1 MLAFLAYR
9 EAPKA
14 ASTPRENPL
23 LNENN
28 AEIEEMVDI
37 VHVHTIKC
45 GKPRCMYSAYRG
57 ITL

>member
-37 VHVHTIKC
+37 SY
-45 GKPRCMYSAYRG
+45 MY
-57 ITL
+57 TP